1 MSELH
6 PEYKDL
12 ADFLTEFN
20 SESDRGA
27 VLTAGSY
34 LDERLGE
41 IISAFLIEGSDATE
55 LIEGFNAPLGTFSSR
70 IKAAHAMG
78 LIQQNEYEELNTIRK
93 VRNEFGHSWKGV
105 SFKSQ
110 KIKDLCNNLPWLG
123 PVELESSSNERARF
137 NFAVAILLID
147 FMWRVRLVKQE
158 RRTLKKWSNAAR
170 S

>member
-1 MSELH
+1 MSELL

-12 ADFLTEFN
+12 ADFLKEFN
-20 SESDRGA
+20 DESDRGA

-41 IISAFLIEGSDATE
+41 IISAFLIESRDAAE
-55 LIEGFNAPLGTFSSR
+55 LIDGFNAPLGTFSSR
-70 IKAAHAMG
+70 IKAAFAMG
-78 LIQQNEYEELNTIRK
+78 LIQKNEYEELNTIRK
-93 VRNEFGHSWKGV
+93 IRNEFGHSWKGV
-105 SFKSQ
+105 SFESQ
-110 KIKDLCNNLPWLG
+110 NIKDLCKNLPWLG
-123 PVELESSSNERARF
+123 PAELESSSNERVRF

-147 FMWRVRLVKQE
+147 FMWRVRLVQQE